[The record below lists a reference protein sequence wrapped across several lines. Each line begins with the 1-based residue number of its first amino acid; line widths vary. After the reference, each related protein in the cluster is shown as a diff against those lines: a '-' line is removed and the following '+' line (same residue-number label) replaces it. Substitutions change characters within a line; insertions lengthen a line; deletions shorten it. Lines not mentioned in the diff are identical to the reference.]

1 MPSKFLRTIKKK
13 DKDGNVIKVYKKY
26 YAKFMVDG
34 KEIRRTLK
42 TKERGKANTAL
53 QNFKPNVDQSKD
65 LRLLEREVL
74 TTVRASCN
82 QYTIYNYT
90 NTFKLFI
97 ELIGNKLI
105 SQVTKNNII
114 AYRTFRQNSVKKN
127 GQPFNNSSINH
138 EIMALKRAFNVAIDE
153 HWLDRNPC
161 RNIKPLPVKRVR
173 RPYEVHEIDLVMNRL
188 KEKDFERWCAM
199 IVTFNCGLR
208 RSEASSLK
216 DSQIDYANRTMIL
229 TNKMDGKEEIIG
241 FNQTVYDILMEL
253 KKNPIKDINGSI
265 YSKPFSG
272 QCLYQTV
279 KNIIIE
285 LKLPPGLCIHSAR
298 HTAGTKWVN
307 AYGIHIGQKMLRHRS
322 IQMTEKYY
330 HPKDKEIQLL
340 SREIKVT

>member
-1 MPSKFLRTIKKK
+1 MASIYKRKTVKNGKTYFMYYIKFTE
-13 DKDGNVIKVYKKY
+13 
-26 YAKFMVDG
+26 DG
-34 KEIRRTLK
+34 KVIRYSTGEK
-42 TKERGKANTAL
+42 TKAGANLVL
-53 QNFKPNVDQSKD
+53 QNFNPSKGYKND
-65 LRLLEREVL
+65 LKCLEREVL

-82 QYTIYNYT
+82 QYTIYNYA

-114 AYRTFRQNSVKKN
+114 TYRTFRQSSVKKN

-138 EIMALKRAFNVAIDE
+138 EIMALKRAFNMAIDE
-153 HWLDRNPC
+153 DWIAKNPC

-199 IVTFNCGLR
+199 IITFNCGLR
-208 RSEASSLK
+208 RNEASGLK
-216 DSQIDYANRTMIL
+216 DAQIDYVNRTIAL
-229 TNKMDGKEEIIG
+229 TNKMDGKEEVIG

-253 KKNPIKDINGSI
+253 KKNPVKDINGSI

-307 AYGIHIGQKMLRHRS
+307 TYGIHIGQKMLRHRS

-330 HPKDKEIQLL
+330 HPKDKEIQKL